1 MNEIYL
7 ARDWVRRRRPTLTT
21 TGGGTPSTGNVVK
34 RFVASIQC
42 DHPFRYEDSFNFNS
56 KAVREVEAVS
66 KVGEIIFPSST
77 VFCIFRFPGSILWVF
92 TQNCL
97 LIGCCLNSPQ

>member
-56 KAVREVEAVS
+56 KAAREVEAVS
-66 KVGEIIFPSST
+66 KVGEIILLH
-77 VFCIFRFPGSILWVF
+77 CILHF
-92 TQNCL
+92 
-97 LIGCCLNSPQ
+97 